1 MDRSIIGPARERA
14 RVASNTPRTA
24 GPSGCRLLFSPWGE
38 RKQTRPNATGRP
50 RRLQLWL
57 ANHGESNLYWAC
69 TLLFA
74 TGVLLALLSAP
85 VATPYSTMGGQCH
98 ANQ

>member
-1 MDRSIIGPARERA
+1 MDRSIIEPARERA
-14 RVASNTPRTA
+14 RVASNTPRTVGLA
-24 GPSGCRLLFSPWGE
+24 GCSLLFSAWRE
-38 RKQTRPNATGRP
+38 RKQTQPNATRRP

-57 ANHGESNLYWAC
+57 ANHGDSNLYWAC

-98 ANQ
+98 ANH